1 MILTLDGPGGAGKGT
16 LAQKLARHYGFFY
29 LDSGG
34 LYRWLAFCCLTHGRR
49 AEVPGDS
56 GDSSGKAGT
65 AVVLGPALDEALLDG
80 VPLQELPS
88 RFFEDYLALFT
99 PESFAAIPRHRP
111 EITNNVAFLAQLP
124 AVREAVF
131 GSQRAMVQRHQH
143 GLVLD
148 GRDMGTVVAPEAPCK
163 FFVTALLEVR
173 AQRRFLELQALDKSQ
188 RRPYSEV
195 RDALR
200 ARDRLDCTR
209 SLAPMRASLDAV
221 LLDTSFLTPD
231 ESFHQALG
239 VVESVVEGA

>member
-29 LDSGG
+29 LDSGS
-34 LYRWLAFCCLTHGRR
+34 LYRWLAFCCLAHGRP
-49 AEVPGDS
+49 AEQVVVS
-56 GDSSGKAGT
+56 GASGEG
-65 AVVLGPALDEALLDG
+65 VVLGPALDEALLDG
-80 VPLQELPS
+80 VSLQELPS

-99 PESFAAIPRHRP
+99 PESFATLPRHRS
-111 EITNNVAFLAQLP
+111 EITSNVAFLAQLP

-131 GSQRAMVQRHQH
+131 GYQRAMVKRHQH

-173 AQRRFLELQALDKSQ
+173 AQRRFLELQALDKSL

-195 RDALR
+195 REALR

-231 ESFHQALG
+231 ESLHQALG
-239 VVESVVEGA
+239 IVERVVERA

>member
-16 LAQKLARHYGFFY
+16 LAQKLAQHYGFFY

-34 LYRWLAFCCLTHGRR
+34 LYRWLAFCCLAHGRPTGQTEQTG
-49 AEVPGDS
+49 ADVS
-56 GDSSGKAGT
+56 
-65 AVVLGPALDEALLDG
+65 LGPALDEALLDG

-88 RFFEDYLALFT
+88 SFFEGYLARFT

-111 EITNNVAFLAQLP
+111 EITSNVAFLAQLP

-131 GSQRAMVQRHQH
+131 GSQRAMVERHPH

-148 GRDMGTVVAPEAPCK
+148 GRDMGTVVAPEAQCK

-173 AQRRFLELQALDKSQ
+173 AQRRFLELQALDKSL

-195 RDALR
+195 REALR
-200 ARDRLDCTR
+200 ARDHLDCTR

-239 VVESVVEGA
+239 VVESVAERRA

>member
-34 LYRWLAFCCLTHGRR
+34 LYRWLAFCCLTHGRP
-49 AEVPGDS
+49 AEQTES
-56 GDSSGKAGT
+56 HF
-65 AVVLGPALDEALLDG
+65 LGPALDEALLDG

-131 GSQRAMVQRHQH
+131 GSQRALVKRHQH

-148 GRDMGTVVAPEAPCK
+148 GRDMGTVVAPEAQCK

-173 AQRRFLELQALDKSQ
+173 AQRRFLELQALDKSL

-195 RDALR
+195 REALR

-239 VVESVVEGA
+239 VVESVVART